1 MPKPGVGVHPS
12 VVETLEM
19 MRITVAIA
27 AILLLAACA
36 TSNPG
41 TGQPAPAA
49 VDATADAPRPGTLA
63 ARNDGEDLVCV
74 NERVTG
80 SRHPKKVCYSSAGY
94 QALKETGQGA
104 TRDLQ
109 RMPNQPRIE

>member
-1 MPKPGVGVHPS
+1 MTRIS
-12 VVETLEM
+12 AALATLM
-19 MRITVAIA
+19 
-27 AILLLAACA
+27 LLAGCA
-36 TSNPG
+36 TTSPNPG
-41 TGQPAPAA
+41 SGTPAA
-49 VDATADAPRPGTLA
+49 KAVDPDSVSARPGTLA

-94 QALKETGQGA
+94 DALRDSGQTA

-109 RMPNQPRIE
+109 RMPNQPRVE